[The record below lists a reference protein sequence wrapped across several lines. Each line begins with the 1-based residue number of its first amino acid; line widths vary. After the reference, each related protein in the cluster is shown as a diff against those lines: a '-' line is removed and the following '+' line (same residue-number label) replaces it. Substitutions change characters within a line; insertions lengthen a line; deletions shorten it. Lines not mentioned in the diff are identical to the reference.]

1 MGSFF
6 RRLVT
11 PWRMEAE
18 FSSQE
23 EFFAFLR
30 RYNRVVGAV
39 RTVLLLAAAISLL
52 TSYALD
58 RYKINLIAAAAL
70 VIVMLISL
78 PVLQNEK
85 KLPKEDAK
93 S

>member
-1 MGSFF
+1 MGAFF

-11 PWRMEAE
+11 PWRTAE
-18 FSSQE
+18 QFSSQD

-39 RTVLLLAAAISLL
+39 RTVLLLAAALVLL

-58 RYKINLIAAAAL
+58 LYKINLIAAGALAL
-70 VIVMLISL
+70 VLLISL

-85 KLPKEDAK
+85 LLPKEDAK

>member
-11 PWRMEAE
+11 PWRTEAE

-39 RTVLLLAAAISLL
+39 RTVLLIVAALTLL

-58 RYKINLIAAAAL
+58 FYKINLIAAAAL
-70 VIVMLISL
+70 ALVMLISL

-85 KLPKEDAK
+85 KLPKEGAK

>member
-11 PWRMEAE
+11 PWRTAGQ
-18 FSSQE
+18 FASQE
-23 EFFAFLR
+23 EFLTFLR

-39 RTVLLLAAAISLL
+39 RAVLLLAAAISLL

-58 RYKINLIAAAAL
+58 HYKINLIAAAAL

-85 KLPKEDAK
+85 KLPKEEAK

>member
-11 PWRMEAE
+11 PWRTAE
-18 FSSQE
+18 QFSSQE

-39 RTVLLLAAAISLL
+39 RTVLLLAAALVLL

-58 RYKINLIAAAAL
+58 LYKINLIAAGAL
-70 VIVMLISL
+70 ALVMLISL

-85 KLPKEDAK
+85 KLPKEETK